1 MNGWRTLFP
10 NAWYIAARE
19 YRGRIASRSFLLGTI
34 LLAVIAFAATE
45 SPVLIDY
52 LQGTSQT
59 SVAVY
64 TTVANLPADAQQVL
78 DSQLNPQTETS
89 NGHKEFAISW
99 FDGSGDNESNVQQ
112 DLDEGQYAALL
123 AIDRNAQTGDLT
135 FTLRTDMPSDGRQV
149 GMLQNAVTYLA
160 LDDRLARAGVSIAA
174 LQTPP
179 AWSVVPL
186 KSGSADEG
194 NAKTTSVSG
203 EITST
208 VLSTVLIV
216 LMLMAIITYG
226 TWVAMSVGEEKGSRV
241 MELMLNATTPLQM
254 LAGKMIGNGAA
265 GLTQYGIILAAVIGG
280 LLAQGPVHKA
290 IVGTA
295 SSEQFGG
302 LSPMV
307 LGAFVVLF
315 VLGFTLYSLFY
326 AALGSLVSRQ
336 EDVQSATSPL
346 MMLII
351 AGYVMSVF
359 GLQAIEASVGIGD
372 RSGCRLADGS
382 GWHERRAGNRAAAHW
397 SNPSTRA
404 VPGFT
409 ARFAGRRSP
418 DRAPSH
424 GAARRGAG
432 APTAQSHV
440 WQKDEDWARCAPR

>member
-1 MNGWRTLFP
+1 MSGWRTLLP

-19 YRGRIASRSFLLGTI
+19 YRGRIATRSFLLGTI
-34 LLAVIAFAATE
+34 LLAAIAFAATE

-64 TTVANLPADAQQVL
+64 TTVTNLPADAQQVL

-99 FDGSGDNESNVQQ
+99 FEGTGDNESNVQK

-123 AIDRNAQTGDLT
+123 AIDRNAQTGDLA
-135 FTLRTDMPSDGRQV
+135 FTLRSDMPSDGRQV

-194 NAKTTSVSG
+194 TAKTTSVSG

-241 MELMLNATTPLQM
+241 MELMLNAATPTQM
-254 LAGKMIGNGAA
+254 LAGKVVGNGAA
-265 GLTQYGIILAAVIGG
+265 GLTQYGATILAALAG
-280 LLAQGPVHKA
+280 LWAQGPIRQ
-290 IVGTA
+290 IVFGNGA
-295 SSEQFGG
+295 SSTPPAG
-302 LSPMV
+302 LSPAV
-307 LGAFVVLF
+307 FAAFIVLF
-315 VLGFTLYSLFY
+315 LLGFILYALLY

-336 EDVQSATSPL
+336 EDIQSATSPL
-346 MMLII
+346 MMLIMS
-351 AGYVMSVF
+351 GYFISIF
-359 GLQAIEASVGIGD
+359 GLSAINDTWVVLLSYVPFFTPYLMLARVAMGHVEWWEFSLAIGIM
-372 RSGCRLADGS
+372 LATIGV
-382 GWHERRAGNRAAAHW
+382 AL
-397 SNPSTRA
+397 
-404 VPGFT
+404 FL
-409 ARFAGRRSP
+409 
-418 DRAPSH
+418 
-424 GAARRGAG
+424 AARIYSAG
-432 APTAQSHV
+432 VLLYGQRVGLRQVLKA
-440 WQKDEDWARCAPR
+440 ARVSR